1 MNKFYVV
8 EGVEGAGVVYLG
20 FDDEGA
26 RLAYLQGA
34 YLYEDKDYAVYA
46 CVKANREFKGVV
58 FKVRECML
66 ALGEV
71 V

>member
-8 EGVEGAGVVYLG
+8 EGVEGAGIVYLG

-46 CVKANREFKGVV
+46 CVKANR
-58 FKVRECML
+58 
-66 ALGEV
+66 
-71 V
+71 